1 MLLTLYSILLLFSAT
16 SFLFYG
22 INSFTSNFII
32 QEFLRYGIPQY
43 RKLTGWLQLLGALGI
58 IIGFWINYIQILS
71 TGGLA
76 LLMLFGVITRML
88 IKDSFLKTLPAL
100 LYCLLNTYL
109 CIELITDFL

>member
-1 MLLTLYSILLLFSAT
+1 
-16 SFLFYG
+16 
-22 INSFTSNFII
+22 
-32 QEFLRYGIPQY
+32 LRYGIPQY

-58 IIGFWINYIQILS
+58 IIGFWINHIQILS

-76 LLMLFGVITRML
+76 LLMLFGVITRIL

-100 LYCLLNTYL
+100 LFCLLNAYL

>member
-1 MLLTLYSILLLFSAT
+1 MLLTLYSILLLFSAA

-76 LLMLFGVITRML
+76 LLMLFGVITRIL

>member
-1 MLLTLYSILLLFSAT
+1 MLLTLYSILLLFSAA

-32 QEFLRYGIPQY
+32 KEFLRYGIPQY
-43 RKLTGWLQLLGALGI
+43 RILTGWLQLLGALGI

-76 LLMLFGVITRML
+76 LLMLFGIITRIL
-88 IKDSFLKTLPAL
+88 IKDSFLKTLPVL